1 MLIVWDLDGTL
12 VDSRADIATAA
23 NGALR
28 EIGRQELPLATVA
41 GFVGDGIGP
50 LIERLTPGGDAAER
64 ERCREA
70 FERRY
75 AAGCCRETAAYPGIV
90 DALERLRA
98 AGHVHAVATNKAMAF
113 TSPILAHCGI
123 AGHFAG
129 IRGGDGKRKPDPWQ
143 LLDLGRELGQQ
154 AAWMVGDH
162 HTDIRAGRAAGARV
176 LFCTWGLGHADGLP
190 VDAQAAT
197 PSQVP
202 ELLTALG

>member
-1 MLIVWDLDGTL
+1 MLIIWDLDGTL
-12 VDSRADIATAA
+12 VDSRTDIATAA

-28 EIGRQELPLATVA
+28 VIGRPELALATVA
-41 GFVGDGIGP
+41 SYVGDGIGT

-64 ERCREA
+64 ERCRAA
-70 FERRY
+70 FERLY
-75 AAGCCRETAAYPGIV
+75 ADGCCRETAAYPGIV

-98 AGHVHAVATNKAMAF
+98 AGHTHAVATNKAMAF
-113 TSPILAHCGI
+113 TAPILAHCGI
-123 AGHFAG
+123 AGYFAG
-129 IRGGDGKRKPDPWQ
+129 VRGGDGRRKPDPWQ
-143 LLDLGRELGQQ
+143 LFDLGRELGQP

-197 PSQVP
+197 PRQVA
-202 ELLTALG
+202 ELLTT